1 MAKKKNEATDFLAAI
16 EELDGA
22 IVEICRNKQ
31 LWNDNKLCLDVFRAF
46 HSALYA
52 KIHNELAINKTDEK
66 EGQIRELLAKY
77 VLGYKDKKTK
87 RTYLGMLTILKN
99 KIEQLSK
106 RRGVDPEI
114 SYEYSVL
121 YDDFYALAAFRS
133 MEHFATYMEWDLPE
147 NKRIFNMTL
156 NCFGGYWYYATQA
169 VLNFTWQKI
178 FSQAPTG
185 FGKCILAS
193 TKVRT
198 PSGIARLGDLKIG
211 DKVFSMR
218 DNKLVESVIKDK
230 WETRKAQYKIRTRGG
245 VEVVISPEHRLLTQ
259 RGYVEARDLTADDY
273 LYRLCAEVDGDK
285 PIDDFELMF
294 ATLMMFDGAC
304 KQNISFTH
312 KDGELFNKFT
322 EALRDNGF
330 TYTERKKKANCRE
343 IGVHS
348 NNGKTKEILQRYGL
362 YGKIGKEK
370 TLPTQFFTMPL
381 KQKYDF
387 LGYMFATD
395 GYFQI
400 STSSA
405 GVTLASEQLVRD
417 IQDLC
422 NSCGIYSAID
432 KRKMKVE
439 GKTHDAWRLTI
450 PAYYLNKIYK
460 NCYCYDKQPMLEEIM
475 QAISGFKGG
484 AYCICTNYPKEVLA
498 GCREFRRKVN
508 KQWSRNKSFKQ
519 DIVEG
524 FNGETHLLDDVVY
537 KDFVWERIKS
547 IEYDP
552 TIVDMVDIEVAETHN
567 FLANDLVSH
576 NSYKDTVTMAFIFG
590 YDTGADILKVT
601 GNPANLASNSNRLIK
616 YMLMPRYA
624 KVFPH
629 FQQFG
634 CDKNKMF
641 DVCQVGGNDKP
652 TRLLLHGSD
661 KGESLLFCN
670 KQTPIDGNRYKYKF
684 YDDVTKS
691 KDKAKMHLHEQDIDM
706 YESEWERRKYN
717 DYENLEFFS
726 GTAYHNEDFL
736 CTIKRRNGADN
747 AVKSS
752 VNKYTH
758 INEKFKAVFVKVPKL
773 DYETDK
779 ITFPQMYSEE
789 AAKRKR
795 DENPREF
802 YAMDQQEPMPIIG
815 CPFDYKNL
823 MTYSAIPHE
832 GNGELESVYAVLDP
846 ARTGANYVTMAIFV
860 KIKNLF
866 YLKDV
871 VFEMRPMEEL
881 HNEIVEKII
890 KHGITQFHIER
901 NTDTSLRTLIEDKCK
916 DRGYF
921 SCTFSEIYTTKVK
934 KDKIAD
940 NEATIRNNMVFPEF
954 ALYGLGHQMR
964 NFMKYFTGYSYLERN
979 KYDDAPD
986 AVAMFAEKFV
996 RNTYGNTEAYCLEL

>member
-1 MAKKKNEATDFLAAI
+1 MAKKGEATDFLAAI

-169 VLNFTWQKI
+169 VLNFTWQKM

-185 FGKCILAS
+185 FGK
-193 TKVRT
+193 
-198 PSGIARLGDLKIG
+198 
-211 DKVFSMR
+211 
-218 DNKLVESVIKDK
+218 
-230 WETRKAQYKIRTRGG
+230 
-245 VEVVISPEHRLLTQ
+245 
-259 RGYVEARDLTADDY
+259 
-273 LYRLCAEVDGDK
+273 
-285 PIDDFELMF
+285 
-294 ATLMMFDGAC
+294 
-304 KQNISFTH
+304 
-312 KDGELFNKFT
+312 
-322 EALRDNGF
+322 
-330 TYTERKKKANCRE
+330 
-343 IGVHS
+343 
-348 NNGKTKEILQRYGL
+348 
-362 YGKIGKEK
+362 
-370 TLPTQFFTMPL
+370 
-381 KQKYDF
+381 
-387 LGYMFATD
+387 
-395 GYFQI
+395 
-400 STSSA
+400 
-405 GVTLASEQLVRD
+405 
-417 IQDLC
+417 
-422 NSCGIYSAID
+422 
-432 KRKMKVE
+432 
-439 GKTHDAWRLTI
+439 
-450 PAYYLNKIYK
+450 
-460 NCYCYDKQPMLEEIM
+460 
-475 QAISGFKGG
+475 
-484 AYCICTNYPKEVLA
+484 
-498 GCREFRRKVN
+498 
-508 KQWSRNKSFKQ
+508 
-519 DIVEG
+519 
-524 FNGETHLLDDVVY
+524 
-537 KDFVWERIKS
+537 
-547 IEYDP
+547 
-552 TIVDMVDIEVAETHN
+552 
-567 FLANDLVSH
+567 
-576 NSYKDTVTMAFIFG
+576 SYKDTVTMAFIFG

-624 KVFPH
+624 KVFPY

-832 GNGELESVYAVLDP
+832 GNGEPESVYAVLDP

-901 NTDTSLRTLIEDKCK
+901 NTDTSLRSLIEAKCK

-921 SCTFSEIYTTKVK
+921 SCTLSEIYTTKVK

-954 ALYGLGHQMR
+954 ALYGMGHQMR

-996 RNTYGNTEAYCLEL
+996 RNSYGNTEAYCLEL